1 MSEKRKPELS
11 FDAWFWGKSGKK
23 KVVRIELY
31 PANLWPMGE
40 SKVRLGWRETKSDVY
55 RLRVNGKWWQSQ
67 KTFTLSQ
74 FFAIFRRTSISIRKN
89 MRRKQNLKQEGG
101 DA

>member
-11 FDAWFWGKSGKK
+11 FDAWFWGKTGKK

-31 PANLWPMGE
+31 PAKLWPMGD

-55 RLRVNGKWWQSQ
+55 RLRVNGKWWQAE
-67 KTFTLSQ
+67 KTFTLSEV
-74 FFAIFRRTSISIRKN
+74 FAIFRRSIVKARDHERIRK
-89 MRRKQNLKQEGG
+89 R
-101 DA
+101 

>member
-40 SKVRLGWRETKSDVY
+40 SKVRLGLRETKSDVY